1 MKTSEKS
8 RFDTRLTKDQKEYFE
23 YAAQLGGFRTL
34 TDFVLIS
41 VQEKAKKIVEDHE
54 LILASKRDQKIFFQ
68 SVMNPQKPNEKLK
81 KAALNYKKRTSV

>member
-1 MKTSEKS
+1 MKTIEKS

-41 VQEKAKKIVEDHE
+41 VQEKAKKIVENHE
-54 LILASKRDQKIFFQ
+54 VILASKRDQKIFFQ
-68 SVMNPQKPNEKLK
+68 SVMAPQKPNEKLK
-81 KAALNYKKRTSV
+81 KAALKYKKMISL